1 MTDLLE
7 MSTLCSSNV
16 IMIIIIIPQ
25 YFLLIYQQEYPF
37 LQFLLGNCCFRHCLF
52 PFKYNRRK
60 VEITSRRV
68 YWCTLLIL
76 CYQILPCLQV
86 SVFILFFTLFV
97 EKKLLMSCFFSNS
110 SQWKGSGEDLLCVN
124 KCCSLNRFRK

>member
-7 MSTLCSSNV
+7 MSTLCPPNV

-25 YFLLIYQQEYPF
+25 CFLLIYQQEYPF
-37 LQFLLGNCCFRHCLF
+37 LQFLLRNCCFCHCLF

-60 VEITSRRV
+60 VEITSRRI

-76 CYQILPCLQV
+76 CYQILPCV
-86 SVFILFFTLFV
+86 SKWESLSFFFYCVRGKKIVNVMFFLTRHNGREVKKTCFV
-97 EKKLLMSCFFSNS
+97 WTN
-110 SQWKGSGEDLLCVN
+110 VAA
-124 KCCSLNRFRK
+124 